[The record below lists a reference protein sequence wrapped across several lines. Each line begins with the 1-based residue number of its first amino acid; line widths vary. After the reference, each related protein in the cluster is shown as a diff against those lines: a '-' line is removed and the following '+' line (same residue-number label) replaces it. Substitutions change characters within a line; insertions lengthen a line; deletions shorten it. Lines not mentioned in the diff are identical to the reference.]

1 MWFKKVLSDL
11 VSLEKLRINQDVGLG
26 VSIRG
31 RVLVTKFTVYN
42 SQVSPYQTPSE
53 PEYMLCDQ

>member
-31 RVLVTKFTVYN
+31 GVLVT
-42 SQVSPYQTPSE
+42 
-53 PEYMLCDQ
+53 